1 MRSRIID
8 TISRHSPK
16 SYSSDIHM
24 AKSENGTHKTARQII
39 AIIMKGSGTMTMK
52 NIAIALPAIALSG
65 LLLAQAPETAP
76 PKPDSPEVK
85 ALIEKAK
92 KAGGT
97 MWAGEEHFFCEAPR
111 PNRPDDPVIPPTKIF
126 DNAWV
131 IGNSGTA
138 VYVIQTSAGLLMI
151 DALSADQVETQL
163 LPGFQKLGLDP
174 ANVKIILVGH
184 GHADHF
190 GGSRYMQDHFGS
202 KVYIAA
208 ADWNLMENPPAG
220 RGGAKKKGP
229 PVVLPK
235 HDGEVK
241 EGEPV
246 VLDDLKV
253 MPYAIP
259 GHTPG
264 SMAYIFPV
272 KDGRQTHM
280 AGVFGGT
287 VLTPGIVSDEGLAT
301 YLKSVQHYKEE
312 SRKAGVDVVMQN
324 HPLMYPLPDMLD
336 QLAKRKKGEPNPFV
350 VGKVNYQKF
359 VDVMEACSEVNL
371 TRRRQK

>member
-1 MRSRIID
+1 
-8 TISRHSPK
+8 
-16 SYSSDIHM
+16 
-24 AKSENGTHKTARQII
+24 
-39 AIIMKGSGTMTMK
+39 MK
-52 NIAIALPAIALSG
+52 NVATALLAFTLTG
-65 LLLAQAPETAP
+65 LLSAQPPDAVP
-76 PKPDSPEVK
+76 PKPDSPEVT

-92 KAGGT
+92 KAGGS

-111 PNRPDDPVIPPTKIF
+111 PNRPDDPVIPPSKIF
-126 DNAWV
+126 DNV
-131 IGNSGTA
+131 YIIGNSGTA

-151 DALSADQVETQL
+151 DSLGADQVETQL

-208 ADWNLMENPPAG
+208 ADWNLMENPPPGRAG
-220 RGGAKKKGP
+220 AQKGP
-229 PVVLPK
+229 AGVPSVPLPK
-235 HDGEVK
+235 HDAEVK

-246 VLDDLKV
+246 VLGDLKV
-253 MPYAIP
+253 MPVAIP
-259 GHTPG
+259 GHTRG

-272 KDGRQTHM
+272 KDNGRTHM
-280 AGVFGGT
+280 AGVYAGT

-312 SRKAGVDVVMQN
+312 AGKAGVDVIMQN
-324 HPLMYPLPDMLD
+324 HPLMYPLPEMLD
-336 QLAKRKKGEPNPFV
+336 QLARRKKDAPNPFV
-350 VGKVNYQKF
+350 VGKANYQKF
-359 VDVMEACSEVNL
+359 VDVMEACTEVNIA
-371 TRRRQK
+371 RRK